1 MSLSRSHKN
10 IHAPRV
16 EINIVPL
23 VDVALVLLIIFMVT
37 ATFIKSAGMHIQLPT
52 SSMAQAG
59 SQVKKDLV
67 IGVNKTGDFIW
78 EGAAV
83 SPSKLSANL
92 RAYAQKFGTNGRI
105 TLQGDERAAHGKVVE
120 AMTIAQEA
128 GFSRLMIAAKR
139 DIRKV
144 GYAY

>member
-1 MSLSRSHKN
+1 MSLSRSRRN
-10 IHAPRV
+10 ERSPRV

-23 VDVALVLLIIFMVT
+23 VDVSLVLLIIFMVT

-67 IGVNKTGDFIW
+67 VGVSKSGDFLW

-83 SPSKLSANL
+83 SGTELASDL
-92 RAYAQKFGTNGRI
+92 RSYAQKYGTDGRI
-105 TLQGDERAAHGKVVE
+105 TIQGDERAAHGRVVD
-120 AMTIAQEA
+120 AMTMAQEA
-128 GFSRLMIAAKR
+128 GFSHLMIAARR
-139 DIRKV
+139 DSRKA
-144 GYAY
+144 GNAY

>member
-10 IHAPRV
+10 IHAPKV

-37 ATFIKSAGMHIQLPT
+37 ATFIKSSGMRIQLPT
-52 SSMAQAG
+52 SSMAQPG
-59 SQVKKDLV
+59 TQIKKDLV
-67 IGVNKTGDFIW
+67 IGVSRTGDFVW
-78 EGAAV
+78 EGNVISASDLAV
-83 SPSKLSANL
+83 NL
-92 RAYAQKFGTNGRI
+92 RDYAQKFGTNGRI

-139 DIRKV
+139 DSRKV
-144 GYAY
+144 GYAN

>member
-10 IHAPRV
+10 VHAPRV

-37 ATFIKSAGMHIQLPT
+37 ATFIKSAGIHIQLPT

-59 SQVKKDLV
+59 TQVKKDLV
-67 IGVNKTGDFIW
+67 IGVNKAGDFIW
-78 EGAAV
+78 EGAVV
-83 SPSKLSANL
+83 SPTELAANL
-92 RAYAQKFGTNGRI
+92 RNYADKFGTNGRV
-105 TLQGDERAAHGKVVE
+105 TLQGDENAAHGKVVE

-139 DIRKV
+139 DSRKV

>member
-59 SQVKKDLV
+59 TQVKKDLV
-67 IGVNKTGDFIW
+67 IGVSRAGDFIW

-83 SPSKLSANL
+83 SSGELAANL
-92 RAYAQKFGTNGRI
+92 HSYAQKFGTSGRI
-105 TLQGDERAAHGKVVE
+105 TLQGDERTAHGKVVE

-139 DIRKV
+139 DARKV
-144 GYAY
+144 GHAY